1 MHCLSHLLWFRHEKF
16 TASTGSRSDRH
27 PTPFDWL
34 DMLND
39 ELKSL
44 SESACSMITEA
55 SAVAEKLARDLAS
68 VASISKDDKS
78 PVTVAD
84 FAVQAIVGLRLRDC
98 PIVDMVGEEDA
109 ARLRTDDFLLQEVLA
124 AVRTAIPEAQADDI
138 LEAIDSGNHEGG
150 PSGPFWTLD
159 PIDGT
164 KGFLRGGQFALALA
178 LINDGVVEMGVLGL
192 SHWGLHADPSGATVR
207 PPGSICLAI
216 RGAGAQGW
224 SLDRPDEVTQLQV
237 AEWNADSILRTC
249 ESVESGHSSHDA
261 SASIVEIFSG
271 HEAVRLDSQT
281 KYAVVASGAAD
292 AYLRL
297 PTRPGYI
304 ERIWDHAA
312 GALVATE
319 SGAIVS
325 DIHGN
330 ELDFS
335 HGCGLERNRGVICSV
350 PGAHQRIIDRIAEI
364 GLS

>member
-1 MHCLSHLLWFRHEKF
+1 MPNQDFSE
-16 TASTGSRSDRH
+16 
-27 PTPFDWL
+27 
-34 DMLND
+34 
-39 ELKSL
+39 L
-44 SESACSMITEA
+44 SETACDVITKASGIA
-55 SAVAEKLARDLAS
+55 SALAQDIER

-98 PIVDMVGEEDA
+98 VFSDMVGEEDSS
-109 ARLRTDDFLLQEVLA
+109 RLRTDEFLRGEVLS
-124 AVRTAIPEAQADDI
+124 AVRVVVPDASEDDV
-138 LEAIDSGNHEGG
+138 LDAIDSGNHEGG
-150 PSGPFWTLD
+150 PSGCFWTLD

-178 LINDGVVEMGVLGL
+178 LINDGVVELGFLGL
-192 SHWGLHADPSGATVR
+192 SHWGIHRDPSGATVQ
-207 PPGSICLAI
+207 PPGSICMAV
-216 RGAGAQGW
+216 RGAGARGW
-224 SLDRPDEVTQLQV
+224 AIGDEDNAIDLKV
-237 AEWNADSILRTC
+237 ADWKNDSILRTC

-261 SASIVEIFSG
+261 SSSIVQIFAG
-271 HEAVRLDSQT
+271 HEAIRLDSQT

-297 PTRPGYI
+297 PTRAGYV

-325 DIHGN
+325 DIHGQ

-335 HGCGLERNRGVICSV
+335 CGRGLEHNRGVICTV
-350 PGAHQRIIDRIAEI
+350 PGAHQRIIERISEI

>member
-1 MHCLSHLLWFRHEKF
+1 MSNE
-16 TASTGSRSDRH
+16 D
-27 PTPFDWL
+27 
-34 DMLND
+34 
-39 ELKSL
+39 LKSL
-44 SESACSMITEA
+44 SESACAMITEA
-55 SAVAEKLARDLAS
+55 SGVAGRLASDLAS

-98 PIVDMVGEEDA
+98 PIADMVGEEDA
-109 ARLRTDDFLLQEVLA
+109 SRLRTDDSLLQEVLS
-124 AVRTAIPEAQADDI
+124 AVRTVIPDVQPDDI

-150 PSGPFWTLD
+150 PNGRFWTLD

-192 SHWGLHADPSGATVR
+192 SHWGMHLDPSGATIQ
-207 PPGSICLAI
+207 PPGSLCLAI
-216 RGAGAQGW
+216 RGAGAHGW
-224 SLDRPDEVTQLQV
+224 SIDQPDQVTRLKV
-237 AEWNADSILRTC
+237 ADWDSDSTLRTC
-249 ESVESGHSSHDA
+249 ESVESAHSSHDA
-261 SASIVEIFSG
+261 SSSIVEIFSG

-325 DIHGN
+325 DIHGRD
-330 ELDFS
+330 LDFS
-335 HGCGLERNRGVICSV
+335 HGCGLEKNRGVICSV

>member
-1 MHCLSHLLWFRHEKF
+1 MAPSVHFQNPPPTNPQTLDW
-16 TASTGSRSDRH
+16 SD
-27 PTPFDWL
+27 
-34 DMLND
+34 MSNE
-39 ELKSL
+39 ELTSL
-44 SESACSMITEA
+44 SKSACDMITEA
-55 SAVAEKLARDLAS
+55 SAVAERLARDIAS
-68 VASISKDDKS
+68 VASVSKDDKS

-98 PIVDMVGEEDA
+98 PVVDMVGEEDA
-109 ARLRTDDFLLQEVLA
+109 SRLRTDDSLLQEVIN
-124 AVRTAIPEAQADDI
+124 AVRTTIPDAQAHDI
-138 LEAIDSGNHEGG
+138 LDAIDSGNHEGG
-150 PSGPFWTLD
+150 SSGRFWTLD

-192 SHWGLHADPSGATVR
+192 SHWGIDVDPSGATVR
-207 PPGSICLAI
+207 PPGSLCMAI
-216 RGAGAQGW
+216 RGSGARGW
-224 SLDRPDEVTQLQV
+224 SIDRPDQAIDLKV
-237 AEWNADSILRTC
+237 ADWNSDSTLRTC

-319 SGAIVS
+319 AGAIVT
-325 DIHGN
+325 DIHGR

-335 HGCGLERNRGVICSV
+335 HGRGLEHNRGVICSV

>member
-1 MHCLSHLLWFRHEKF
+1 MSNE
-16 TASTGSRSDRH
+16 
-27 PTPFDWL
+27 
-34 DMLND
+34 

-44 SESACSMITEA
+44 SKSACAMITEA
-55 SAVAEKLARDLAS
+55 SGVAEALARDLS
-68 VASISKDDKS
+68 RVASISKDDKS

-98 PIVDMVGEEDA
+98 PVVDMVGEEDA
-109 ARLRTDDFLLQEVLA
+109 SRLRTDDFLLQEVLA
-124 AVRTAIPEAQADDI
+124 AVHSVLPDVDADDVMD
-138 LEAIDSGNHEGG
+138 AIDSGNHEGG
-150 PSGPFWTLD
+150 SSGRFWTLD

-192 SHWGLHADPSGATVR
+192 SHWGIDLDPSGATVR
-207 PPGSICLAI
+207 PPGSICMAI

-224 SLDRPDEVTQLQV
+224 PIDQPESAIDLKV
-237 AEWNADSILRTC
+237 ADWKSDSTLRTC

-261 SASIVEIFSG
+261 SASIVEIFAG

-297 PTRPGYI
+297 PTRAGYV

-319 SGAIVS
+319 AGAVVS
-325 DIHGN
+325 DIHGRD
-330 ELDFS
+330 LDFS
-335 HGCGLERNRGVICSV
+335 CGRGLEHNRGIICSV